1 MKPAWCQNMKSSHE
15 FVTHH
20 SVSSNTIGDKALR
33 FVTINSSDENKNP
46 RNKWQSRISVHMLN
60 LRADQLCIC
69 CTHPALMKWC
79 AAAIMP
85 VWGLS
90 AWVSQRAERETETQM
105 GWTSEKWT
113 SEKENVCKQKL
124 DTCTWHR
131 RDRETQWSQTGL
143 YLIQCVAGSYKSWEL
158 HRLEERLWD
167 SLAALPRHPRQSG
180 GLSHTSPSICA
191 AGREREGKQ
200 DKQTSELLPFQGA
213 RLLFF

>member
-1 MKPAWCQNMKSSHE
+1 MKTKILETNGRVV
-15 FVTHH
+15 F
-20 SVSSNTIGDKALR
+20 
-33 FVTINSSDENKNP
+33 
-46 RNKWQSRISVHMLN
+46 
-60 LRADQLCIC
+60 LCIC
-69 CTHPALMKWC
+69 LT
-79 AAAIMP
+79 
-85 VWGLS
+85 WGLISS
-90 AWVSQRAERETETQM
+90 AFVAHTQRWWSDALLQSCLCEDWVLELAKGQRETETQM

-191 AGREREGKQ
+191 AGRERERENRISKHLSYFLF
-200 DKQTSELLPFQGA
+200 KVQGC
-213 RLLFF
+213 FFFNAHGQIFESTEGLKSMF